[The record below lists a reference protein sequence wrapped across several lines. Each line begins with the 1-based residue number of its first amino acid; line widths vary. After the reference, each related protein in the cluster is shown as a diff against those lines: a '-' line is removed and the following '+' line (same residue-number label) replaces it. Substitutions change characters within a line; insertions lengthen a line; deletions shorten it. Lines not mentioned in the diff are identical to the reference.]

1 MIESE
6 RTSMKFSA
14 FLALFMVL
22 LLLWAGGFLVYHVA
36 SLMIHLLLLAAVFF
50 LVIHLVRGR
59 SSK

>member
-1 MIESE
+1 MIDSG
-6 RTSMKFSA
+6 RTSMKSSA

-36 SLMIHLLLLAAVFF
+36 SLLIHLLLLAAIVF
-50 LVIHLVRGR
+50 LVIHLVRAR